1 MTRFVAAIIVV
12 VGASVA
18 LAEGGL
24 AETASRNE
32 SRLIAP
38 GLHEVGDFVYASA
51 SRPVP
56 ADSVGLARTI
66 AGERAELDALVRLV
80 RLRSIDGS
88 LPANLSVRIREA
100 CVEAAARCSLGS
112 HPKSIGGATLV
123 IERHI
128 DGAEVRVIGMTKS
141 AFDALRAE
149 PLDLPACLMAAAPEC
164 GLSDAD
170 AFLLLEI
177 VGAEGG
183 QPRGW
188 DAVRPC
194 LVRKFG
200 VGIAMMAGGTWD
212 VGSAAEASAATSLWI
227 PSLAAAIVDVGSEK
241 GADPFDAAELGA
253 FGIDEL
259 LAFAGHRAN
268 DPVVREE
275 LLRRFRAMGFARSA
289 ELVCG
294 PGCPARSLSGARG
307 SRVGHEIRKRIIS
320 VPVVALSV
328 LSGGSARWPP
338 SADVAKDL
346 IDKVDSAMQQGNQ
359 AMLDQSVVSLA
370 EALTSSPEPRGLK
383 ALARVLMESGDPGL
397 AAAAFA
403 AAYRAAADD
412 DSALGALQA
421 WRLLGDRDQARA
433 FAASLNDDL
442 RRRLKADHPQWS
454 ECERWLTGQ
463 P

>member
-1 MTRFVAAIIVV
+1 MTRLLPAIVAVV
-12 VGASVA
+12 STCVV
-18 LAEGGL
+18 LADGGL

-32 SRLIAP
+32 SRLIVP

-66 AGERAELDALVRLV
+66 AGERAELDALVSLV
-80 RLRSIDGS
+80 RLRPIDGS
-88 LPANLSVRIREA
+88 LPASLPVHIREA

-112 HPKSIGGATLV
+112 RTTSIVGATLV
-123 IERHI
+123 IDRHI

-149 PLDLPACLMAAAPEC
+149 PFDLPACLMAAASEC

-183 QPRGW
+183 QPGGW
-188 DAVRPC
+188 DAIRPC

-227 PSLAAAIVDVGSEK
+227 PSLAAAIVDGGSEK
-241 GADPFDAAELGA
+241 GADPVDAAKLGA
-253 FGIDEL
+253 FGMDEL

-268 DPVVREE
+268 DPVVRQE
-275 LLRRFRAMGFARSA
+275 LLKRFRAMGFARSA

-294 PGCPARSLSGARG
+294 PGCPARTLSVARG
-307 SRVGHEIRKRIIS
+307 FRLGNEIRKRIIS

-328 LSGGSARWPP
+328 LSGGSARWPA

-383 ALARVLMESGDPGL
+383 ALGRVLMASGDPEL

-421 WRLLGDRDQARA
+421 WRSLGDRDQARA
-433 FAASLNDDL
+433 FAASLGDDL
-442 RRRLKADHPQWS
+442 RHRLKADHPDWS